1 MQENVGQN
9 QGRVLK
15 AKEDIWVC
23 ENCGLS
29 IISRNLHT
37 QEMLKPYKYWVHI
50 GSGLNQCKTTFA
62 QPKG

>member
-1 MQENVGQN
+1 
-9 QGRVLK
+9 
-15 AKEDIWVC
+15 
-23 ENCGLS
+23 
-29 IISRNLHT
+29 LHT